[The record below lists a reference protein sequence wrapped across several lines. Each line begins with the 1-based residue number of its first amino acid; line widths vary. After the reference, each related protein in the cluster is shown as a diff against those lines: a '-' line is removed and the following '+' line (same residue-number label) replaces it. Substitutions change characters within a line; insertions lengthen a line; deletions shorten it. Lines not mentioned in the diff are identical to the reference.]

1 MATVKPGRSKPAPE
15 TPKALTRGARQ
26 KLLRNATTLGIGYD
40 DWVFE
45 ELDIIDDMDVAIYRN
60 PSTGRRDVL
69 VVDPEDQE
77 IIFFKKMDPGHAPA
91 ASSVTSG
98 TEPKASPLP
107 ETSSSEEE
115 AFVAPGYYHPMAKT
129 LFSLSEDR
137 QKQWWKDQKL
147 WVPYDGDSYM
157 LGKVIGFQKTDTGHI
172 GAIVADRHNTRILY
186 GMSFNNGAPFILGR
200 PKPRKSAD

>member
-1 MATVKPGRSKPAPE
+1 MATVKSGRIKPAPE

-26 KLLRNATTLGIGYD
+26 KLLRGAATLDIGYD
-40 DWVFE
+40 GWVFE

-69 VVDPEDQE
+69 IVDPEDQE
-77 IIFFKKMDPGHAPA
+77 VIFFKKMEPGPAPP
-91 ASSVTSG
+91 ASTVTS
-98 TEPKASPLP
+98 EPELKTPTPL
-107 ETSSSEEE
+107 ETSSNKEE
-115 AFVAPGYYHPMAKT
+115 AFVAPGYYHPIAT
-129 LFSLSEDR
+129 ALFALSEER
-137 QKQWWKDQKL
+137 LKQWWKDQKL

-186 GMSFNNGAPFILGR
+186 GMSFNKGTPFILGR
-200 PKPRKSAD
+200 PKPRKTAD